1 MMWEWYGIGLSLTFG
16 IITAIMVTGILI
28 VAVMF
33 VVAIIMAIYE
43 YRKGKR
49 QNGI

>member
-16 IITAIMVTGILI
+16 IITALMVTGILI

-33 VVAIIMAIYE
+33 VVAIIMAVYE
-43 YRKGKR
+43 YKKGKK